1 MSLIPGPMWGRGRGR
16 GPWWINANIVDLFRM
31 FTVWPRMA
39 IIRSLAERDKTTG
52 EIYDEIISKYGMN
65 IPRSLIYYH
74 LDSLEKMG
82 IIEQIEYRETGK
94 GGAPEKVWKLKV
106 RKIIFDIVE
115 GEILL
120 ETEETT
126 TRIKIY
132 NE

>member
-1 MSLIPGPMWGRGRGR
+1 
-16 GPWWINANIVDLFRM
+16 M

-126 TRIKIY
+126 TKIKIY